1 MFIRYIIV
9 EPRPKS
15 SSDQSST
22 VRPKGHSNCAWI
34 MTLKLVFHHHP
45 PKHFL
50 LFKLVVRL
58 WCQNNSPVY
67 SLSWLMLTVRCKQRT
82 PTLNLCYLSLWENLS
97 WNETLPDW
105 NESLPD
111 WNGFI
116 PGWNEFIP
124 GYF

>member
-1 MFIRYIIV
+1 MRQTY
-9 EPRPKS
+9 
-15 SSDQSST
+15 D
-22 VRPKGHSNCAWI
+22 
-34 MTLKLVFHHHP
+34 L
-45 PKHFL
+45 
-50 LFKLVVRL
+50 
-58 WCQNNSPVY
+58 SPV
-67 SLSWLMLTVRCKQRT
+67 VGGV
-82 PTLNLCYLSLWENLS
+82 SLWENLS